1 MALSDTLV
9 IGPVPPFKQPLRV
22 RLAVL
27 LLVGGGA
34 LLAVSLAVLAT
45 TMADPAAI
53 AATLPTFAANKPI
66 PASARQTASILVSSQ
81 PAGAAVLADGQEL
94 GRTPAIVAAPVGS
107 QLILRRNGYLD
118 CIVVDPHGQ
127 ASVALWRQPEIQAV
141 RSPLPGGKIVGVD
154 VLTDGRIV
162 LDITVPT
169 APKERQ
175 AWVFDP
181 VAARAARLGPAILE
195 GAAPAGVAVAPDG
208 VHTVSLLRGT
218 AAAAST
224 FPSTQLPPADSL
236 IVDGPGGRHA
246 FLPDGALVRGEQV
259 LDLSWAPTGG
269 AALLLS
275 QRPVSGGSR
284 FRLRRIDA
292 DGSFHD
298 LVDLP
303 IEPVES
309 SWIWS
314 PSGQSVA
321 FLVRTAAPAM
331 ATLDIATGGVRSV
344 ADLPNDVVPG
354 IGALAPASWTGDGSL
369 LFAGP
374 VADDAFSA
382 TPSPQPTRSV
392 PATVSQQKPPPFFA
406 VYELGSDRATSRR
419 LGTTTMLAA
428 APAVLADG
436 TLVELARDAHDGTM
450 LLRTLDP
457 QGNPLTEQR
466 LGVRVPAR
474 LSVRWDL
481 AHGHA
486 IVLLPAEA
494 GGIDVHVLAFGQEAS
509 Q

>member
-27 LLVGGGA
+27 LLVGGGS
-34 LLAVSLAVLAT
+34 LLLTSLAILAT
-45 TMADPAAI
+45 TVAAPTAVEGVLPAFMGGRPTATPAPWTTPLQI
-53 AATLPTFAANKPI
+53 A
-66 PASARQTASILVSSQ
+66 SQ
-81 PAGAAVLADGQEL
+81 PPGAAVLADGQEL
-94 GRTPAIVAAPVGS
+94 GRTPATIAAPIGS
-107 QLILRRNGYLD
+107 HLVLRRDGYLD
-118 CIVVDPHGQ
+118 SSLVDPHGQ
-127 ASVALWRQPEIQAV
+127 ASVALWRQPAMQAV

-169 APKERQ
+169 APQERQ
-175 AWVFDP
+175 AWAFDP
-181 VAARAARLGPAILE
+181 VAARAARLGPAILA

-208 VHTVSLLRGT
+208 VHTVSLLRGAT
-218 AAAAST
+218 ATTGPVPFA
-224 FPSTQLPPADSL
+224 QLPPPDSL

-292 DGSFHD
+292 DHSLHD

-303 IEPVES
+303 IEPVEA

-314 PSGQSVA
+314 PSGQNVA

-331 ATLDIATGGVRSV
+331 ATLDVATGGVRSV
-344 ADLPNDVVPG
+344 VDLPNDIVPG
-354 IGALAPASWTGDGSL
+354 IGALAPASWTADGSL

-382 TPSPQPTRSV
+382 TPSPQPTRSL
-392 PATVSQQKPPPFFA
+392 PAAVSQQKPLPLFA
-406 VYELGSDRATSRR
+406 VYELGSDHATSRR

-428 APAVLADG
+428 APGVLADG
-436 TLVELARDAHDGTM
+436 TLVELARDSNDGTT

-481 AHGHA
+481 AHGRA
-486 IVLLPAEA
+486 IVLVPAEA
-494 GGIDVHVLAFGQEAS
+494 GGIDVRVLAFGQEAS
-509 Q
+509 P